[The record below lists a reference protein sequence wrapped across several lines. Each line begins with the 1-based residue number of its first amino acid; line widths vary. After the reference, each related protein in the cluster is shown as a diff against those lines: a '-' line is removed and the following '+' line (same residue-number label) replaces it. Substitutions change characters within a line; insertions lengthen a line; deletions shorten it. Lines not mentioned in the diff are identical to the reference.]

1 VGGAGASAAAA
12 AWRRGLAREDRWV
25 VAVAGWS
32 SGRVGARW
40 GREAAAMAAVEA
52 VVGPWRCR
60 RGEVRQSAVRP
71 APIEPE
77 QAVAMHEGRAEETE
91 QVRPAASRE

>member
-1 VGGAGASAAAA
+1 MGGAGASAAA

-60 RGEVRQSAVRP
+60 RGEVRRLAVRP

-77 QAVAMHEGRAEETE
+77 QAVAMQEGRVEETE
-91 QVRPAASRE
+91 QVRPAAGRE